1 MMPWPFELDFM
12 QRALIAGLAIGIAAP
27 LVGTFLVQRRMALF
41 GDGIGHAAFA
51 GVGAGLLLDVWPT
64 WTALAVAVGGA
75 LIVEW
80 LRSHGRAT
88 SDLALALLFYSGL
101 ALGSILLAKSGS
113 SSIGRD
119 QYLFGSVLTA
129 NANDVRTVVLLAIT
143 IVLIV
148 AVAARALFAVVLDEE
163 TARVN
168 GLPVDRL
175 NLLLAALTAVT
186 VVAAIDVVGTLLVA
200 ALMVLPVAT
209 SRLLATSFR
218 RTLLLASVG
227 GAVSVIAGLSASR
240 GFDLAP
246 GGSIVLFAVALF
258 VVVSLVRGVR
268 TAPASNEHTHQH

>member
-1 MMPWPFELDFM
+1 MPWPFELDFM
-12 QRALIAGLAIGIAAP
+12 QRALLAGIAVGVAAP

-64 WTALAVAVGGA
+64 WSALVVAVVGAVA
-75 LIVEW
+75 VEW

-88 SDLALALLFYSGL
+88 SDLALALFFYSGL
-101 ALGSILLAKSGS
+101 AAGSVLLAKSGS
-113 SSIGRD
+113 TQVGRD

-129 NANDVRTVVLLAIT
+129 SWSDVRTVTVLAGS
-143 IVLIV
+143 IVIAV
-148 AVAARALFAVVLDEE
+148 AVTGRALFAVVLDEE
-163 TARVN
+163 SARVN

-209 SRLLATSFR
+209 SRVLARSFTT
-218 RTLLLASVG
+218 TLLLGSAI
-227 GAVSVIAGLSASR
+227 GAVSVVLGLTASR
-240 GFDLAP
+240 GWDLAP
-246 GGSIVLFAVALF
+246 GGTIVLSAAALF
-258 VVVSLVRGVR
+258 VAATLARGVR
-268 TAPASNEHTHQH
+268 LAVPTPGHTHQH